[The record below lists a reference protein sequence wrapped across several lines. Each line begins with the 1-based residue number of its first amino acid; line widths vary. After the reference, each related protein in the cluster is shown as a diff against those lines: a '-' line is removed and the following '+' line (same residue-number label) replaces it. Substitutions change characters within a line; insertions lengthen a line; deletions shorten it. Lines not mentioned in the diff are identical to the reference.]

1 MTGGPHLDETAAA
14 AAGPWAAGWR
24 APFRPAW
31 WLPHRHLQTIWGRT
45 FRRGPRVEMRREIRE
60 TPDGDVLEL
69 DHVDGPAGAPLL
81 VALHGLEGCS
91 QSLYMHGLLHRARA
105 RGWRGIA
112 VNFRSCAAPPGRPR
126 GEWVPNRAARMYHSG
141 ETSDLGW
148 LIERLHEEE
157 PGVPIVLAGV
167 SLGGNVLLKW
177 LGERGAE
184 ASPPV
189 RAAAAIS
196 VPYDLA
202 LGSRTLERG
211 LGRVYVRFFLKTL
224 KEKAI
229 DFDRRWPG
237 IVDVE
242 AARRART
249 FWEFDDASVAPIHG
263 FADAADYYARSSSID
278 FLHRIEVPTL
288 LISAADDPFQPGDV
302 FPRVRAAAS
311 GAVTCLFTERGAH
324 AGFVAGPPWAP
335 RCWDEDTAIAF
346 LAERLKE
353 RT

>member
-1 MTGGPHLDETAAA
+1 MSGGSTLEERNRTRGGAPT
-14 AAGPWAAGWR
+14 WR
-24 APFRPAW
+24 TPFRPAW
-31 WLPHRHLQTIWGRT
+31 WLPHRHLQTIWGRV
-45 FRRGPRVEMRREIRE
+45 FRRGPRIEMRRETRE

-69 DHVDGPAGAPLL
+69 DRVDGPAGAPIL

-91 QSLYMHGLLHRARA
+91 QSLYMHGLLDRARA

-112 VNFRSCAAPPGRPR
+112 LNFRSCAAPPGRPR

-141 ETSDLGW
+141 ETSDLDW
-148 LIERLHEEE
+148 LIGRLHEEE
-157 PGVPIVLAGV
+157 PGAPIVLVGV

-189 RAAAAIS
+189 RAAATIS

-202 LGSRTLERG
+202 LGSRALERG
-211 LGRVYVRFFLKTL
+211 LGRVYVRAFLKTL

-242 AARRART
+242 SARRART

-263 FADAADYYARSSSID
+263 FTGAADYYARASSLG

-288 LISAADDPFQPGDV
+288 LISAADDPFQPGPV

-311 GAVTCLFTERGAH
+311 ESVTCLFTERGAH

-346 LAERLKE
+346 LAE
-353 RT
+353 